1 MTYQPPKNG
10 MFSETLFLSVGDKYI
25 DPGLRDRSA
34 SPTEKKTGTT
44 RAGTLLVGAE
54 LWALLEPLGGSALG
68 LCLLG
73 RLLGPAPRSCFS
85 CPLPSPTLSISWSHT
100 AHFPKR

>member
-34 SPTEKKTGTT
+34 RQHPLEKPELMH
-44 RAGTLLVGAE
+44 RFELNDQSFNHQVYFMMIHMWLLHQRFV
-54 LWALLEPLGGSALG
+54 LEGSKVVCIIYIAIL
-68 LCLLG
+68 
-73 RLLGPAPRSCFS
+73 
-85 CPLPSPTLSISWSHT
+85 TWV
-100 AHFPKR
+100 